1 MKQKHLF
8 SLLDN
13 SYTTVKVAFT
23 DQILPAGTYDD
34 GRVDLGEYDS
44 CAAVRGPIWARF
56 VRRLA
61 RLRRGAVTV
70 DADTPTRFR
79 SHGTSRTVTR

>member
-23 DQILPAGTYDD
+23 DQILPAGTYFSGTGD
-34 GRVDLGEYDS
+34 GLWKHAGEH
-44 CAAVRGPIWARF
+44 ANF
-56 VRRLA
+56 V
-61 RLRRGAVTV
+61 G
-70 DADTPTRFR
+70 FR
-79 SHGTSRTVTR
+79 QYRHMV